1 MPAPDP
7 HSKPAGQ
14 PALPTTTELRV
25 QRWRDEGT
33 AGATDVVAEE
43 SPVAL
48 RYQGTPYVVMLATPA
63 DLEDLAVG
71 FTVSEAIVASPD
83 EIHHVRQQ
91 ATGDG
96 LEVNIDIAPPRFA
109 QLLQRRRN
117 LTGRTGCGLCG
128 AETVEGAIRQPPPVR
143 AGLSVSQAALHAA
156 LQELTARQPLNER
169 TGSVH
174 AAAWVLPDEGIRIV
188 REDVGRHNALDK
200 LIGALIRSKADIAS
214 GYVIISSRASYEMV
228 QKAATVGV
236 PLLVAISA
244 PTGLAVRLA
253 EACGLT
259 LVGFARPGQHVIYSH
274 PHRLHA

>member
-7 HSKPAGQ
+7 HSKTAGQ
-14 PALPTTTELRV
+14 PGPPTSIEVRV

-43 SPVAL
+43 LPVAL

-63 DLEDLAVG
+63 DLEDLAIG

-83 EIHHVRQQ
+83 EIRHVRQQ
-91 ATGDG
+91 ATGDA

-109 QLLQRRRN
+109 ELLQRQRN

-143 AGLSVSQAALHAA
+143 AGLCVSLVALHEA

-200 LIGALIRSKADIAS
+200 LIGALIQSKADIAS
-214 GYVIISSRASYEMV
+214 GYVIITSRASYEMV

-236 PLLVAISA
+236 QLLVAISA

-253 EACGLT
+253 ETCELT
-259 LVGFARPGQHVIYSH
+259 LVGFARPGQHVVYSH
-274 PHRLHA
+274 PHRLRA

>member
-7 HSKPAGQ
+7 HSKTAGQ
-14 PALPTTTELRV
+14 PGLSTSTEVRV

-33 AGATDVVAEE
+33 ASATDVVAEE

-48 RYQGTPYVVMLATPA
+48 RYQGLPYVVMLATPA

-83 EIHHVRQQ
+83 EIRHVQQQ
-91 ATGDG
+91 ATGDE

-109 QLLQRRRN
+109 ELLQRQRN

-128 AETVEGAIRQPPPVR
+128 AETVEGAIRQPPPVH
-143 AGLSVSQAALHAA
+143 AGLSVSLAALHAA

-174 AAAWVLPDEGIRIV
+174 GAAWVLPDEGIRIV

-214 GYVIISSRASYEMV
+214 GFVIITSRASYEMV

-236 PLLVAISA
+236 QLLVAISA

-253 EACGLT
+253 ETCGLT
-259 LVGFARPGQHVIYSH
+259 LVGFARPGQHVVYSH
-274 PHRLHA
+274 PHRLRA

>member
-7 HSKPAGQ
+7 HSKTVGQ
-14 PALPTTTELRV
+14 PGPPTSIEVRV
-25 QRWRDEGT
+25 QRWRDAGT

-43 SPVAL
+43 LPVAL

-83 EIHHVRQQ
+83 EIRHVRQQ
-91 ATGDG
+91 ATGDA

-109 QLLQRRRN
+109 ELLQRQRN

-128 AETVEGAIRQPPPVR
+128 VETIEGAIRRPPPVR
-143 AGLSVSQAALHAA
+143 AGLSVSLVALHEA

-174 AAAWVLPDEGIRIV
+174 AAAWVLPHEGIRLV

-214 GYVIISSRASYEMV
+214 GYVIITSRASYEMV
-228 QKAATVGV
+228 QKSATVGV
-236 PLLVAISA
+236 QLLVAISA

-253 EACGLT
+253 ETCELT
-259 LVGFARPGQHVIYSH
+259 LVGFARPGQHVVYSH
-274 PHRLHA
+274 PHRLRA